1 MNNRQTQIFCSV
13 GAIALLG
20 GCSAFQPQAK
30 LEIRSVESV
39 QHSASKSDALAEG
52 RALLKLGQN
61 ANAISAFRA
70 ALRDQPENGDA
81 YNGLAIAYDRIGRK
95 DLAQRYFELA
105 LSFDPENPRFR
116 ANLAR
121 LFNRSGQPQLAADLV
136 EQPASAEKAMA
147 DVARPLP
154 TQDSPLQRDME
165 FVATLPTEEPLQT
178 PTVAVLEPPA
188 LAAIAFESPVTEI
201 AKTQPTLSLEP
212 ERQAITATTT
222 IHAVYRPK
230 AAMAIRPASIEPSQL
245 PRPAIPASPDKPLER
260 QPADLPRQVLA
271 AVQRE
276 GIRLERI
283 SLGEV
288 RLVTRPTTPKAMA
301 KDGNFD
307 SFGAR
312 LASWLP
318 GAIAVEQA
326 GRTAPVIASPSLK
339 EAIARAQIETAI
351 EDVEDKAEAEAETFS
366 YAFFN
371 GDDVSKVTLAAL

>member
-1 MNNRQTQIFCSV
+1 MMMNNRQTQIFCSV

-136 EQPASAEKAMA
+136 EQPASAERQWPMWRGHCRHRILHCSAIWNS
-147 DVARPLP
+147 LP
-154 TQDSPLQRDME
+154 PCRQKSRYKLQ
-165 FVATLPTEEPLQT
+165 P
-178 PTVAVLEPPA
+178 
-188 LAAIAFESPVTEI
+188 
-201 AKTQPTLSLEP
+201 
-212 ERQAITATTT
+212 
-222 IHAVYRPK
+222 
-230 AAMAIRPASIEPSQL
+230 
-245 PRPAIPASPDKPLER
+245 
-260 QPADLPRQVLA
+260 
-271 AVQRE
+271 
-276 GIRLERI
+276 
-283 SLGEV
+283 
-288 RLVTRPTTPKAMA
+288 
-301 KDGNFD
+301 
-307 SFGAR
+307 
-312 LASWLP
+312 
-318 GAIAVEQA
+318 
-326 GRTAPVIASPSLK
+326 
-339 EAIARAQIETAI
+339 
-351 EDVEDKAEAEAETFS
+351 
-366 YAFFN
+366 
-371 GDDVSKVTLAAL
+371 